1 MVRIAAVSA
10 SDPAVRTSASAGAA
24 SLIAV
29 CPVVAAPLPQ
39 GAGVGLKPVE
49 AGHMRT
55 PADAVAPGLMSAG
68 AAGRVDAARTCEEQP
83 ADAVAAAVSGMSA
96 GAAGR
101 VDAARTCEEQPADAV
116 AAAVSGMSAGAA
128 GRVDAARTREQELP
142 EPSRALNA
150 ELRTADRSGCC
161 RGRRAEPAASGPE
174 GIRRA
179 RS

>member
-96 GAAGR
+96 GAAGEWMR
-101 VDAARTCEEQPADAV
+101 PGHAR
-116 AAAVSGMSAGAA
+116 S
-128 GRVDAARTREQELP
+128 
-142 EPSRALNA
+142 SRRMRWRRRCL
-150 ELRTADRSGCC
+150 GC
-161 RGRRAEPAASGPE
+161 
-174 GIRRA
+174 RRA
-179 RS
+179 RRGEWMRPGHASRSFRSPRGR